1 MTIPA
6 DANPSPCQQKVVLG
20 IAATF
25 CDASSQAVGQVA
37 CGNGQI
43 EVGGGFGNVVGSF
56 YSDLP
61 PGVRQSSP
69 GIEGFI
75 LYVDELVTGSPWQ
88 FKVQTSQ
95 SLLPGKAGTAGS
107 VTIYGACV
115 SIKV

>member
-1 MTIPA
+1 VI
-6 DANPSPCQQKVVLG
+6 LG

-25 CDASSQAVGQVA
+25 CDASSDANGQIT

-61 PGVRQSSP
+61 PGVFQSSP
-69 GIEGFI
+69 GLEGFI
-75 LYVDELVTGSPWQ
+75 LYQDELITGSPWE
-88 FKVQTSQ
+88 FKVHTSQ
-95 SLLPGKAGTAGS
+95 SRLQGKAGSTGS
-107 VTIYGACV
+107 VTIYGDCV